1 MTPSPDD
8 GNQAPAMILLPHRQI
23 KLGPMNKRAQGAT
36 EYLLMLTAVLLVVAG
51 ITAMIYVSA
60 SALGSSV
67 GGDIDNTMEN
77 TIIPGLVG
85 AFSLV

>member
-1 MTPSPDD
+1 
-8 GNQAPAMILLPHRQI
+8 
-23 KLGPMNKRAQGAT
+23 MNKRAQAAT
-36 EYLLMLTAVLLVVAG
+36 EYLILLAGVLLVVAG
-51 ITAMIYVSA
+51 ITSLIYLSVSGI
-60 SALGSSV
+60 GSSV